1 MNTETKQT
9 EQTEQTDRDEKGQY
23 IPGNQYLSLNAFK
36 QGSRPDRP
44 NKWTILELRDIM
56 IDYLQTCLD
65 NRLPIIK
72 SGLQLELG
80 ISREAMDNYSKGEYG
95 KTEEEKQ
102 AYAALFRQFYTV
114 IESELETELR
124 RDKGQV
130 NGIIFALKNQF
141 HNSWRDEKHIS
152 VSNETKTIK
161 IIADPDSALAKRL
174 LQAGGVQV
182 IEHTEEGGE

>member
-1 MNTETKQT
+1 MTETKQT
-9 EQTEQTDRDEKGQY
+9 EQTDRDENGQFL
-23 IPGNQYLSLNAFK
+23 PGNQYLSLNAFK

-65 NRLPIIK
+65 NRQPIIK
-72 SGLQLELG
+72 SGLQLKLG
-80 ISREAMDNYSKGEYG
+80 ISREAMDNYAKGEYG

-141 HNSWRDEKHIS
+141 TSTWRDEKHIS
-152 VSNETKTIK
+152 VNNETKTIK
-161 IIADPDSALAKRL
+161 IIVGPDSALARRL
-174 LQAGGVQV
+174 EQVAGDGNIQF
-182 IEHTEEGGE
+182 IEHTGEGGE